1 MSYTTKMMMILMIFL
16 MMVMMN
22 QFNISDNCDIGR
34 TFFIIITKH
43 VVFLRL
49 ILFAERAVLL

>member
-1 MSYTTKMMMILMIFL
+1 MMMILMIFL